1 MRLRGLRSFGVALVS
16 VGLILGAGAMLAQQ
30 GTTSDAQ
37 VESNVLKAL
46 ASAPELSTQNIQTST
61 VYGVVT
67 LSGNV
72 HDEAMRTKAENLA
85 ARAQGV
91 KKVVD
96 ELSLGDTPVAAT
108 EAPATLPAGQLPPDQ
123 QAGPA
128 GMVLQSDGTYAPA
141 PPEQTEPVQPAP
153 GTPAEAQNTPPPP
166 AQSPQTQGAPQ
177 YQQAPPPPSGRQPMY
192 PQGYAAG
199 PNGPRGGQEAGLQ
212 VTVPTGSVL
221 QVRINRGIDSKNIKP
236 GTAFD
241 GIVMNDVVAGGAV
254 AIPRGAAVQG
264 VVVDAKKAGALKGEG
279 ELSLQ
284 VSSVTLGGRVYPLN
298 TDLWDHT
305 GPDKTASTV
314 NHAIGLGA
322 LGAIVGAVAGGGT
335 GAAIGAGV
343 GAGAGV
349 ATSAGSQRGQVILPP
364 ESIVTFR
371 TAQPATVAT
380 VSQQEMD
387 RLNYAA
393 GPPQGQPRPR
403 VRYYSPYYGYYY
415 GPAHYPYPR

>member
-1 MRLRGLRSFGVALVS
+1 MREKGFRPFGVALVGM
-16 VGLILGAGAMLAQQ
+16 GLAFGTGVAIAQD
-30 GTTSDAQ
+30 TTSDAQ

-46 ASAPELSTQNIQTST
+46 ASAPELATQNIQTST

-72 HDEAMRTKAENLA
+72 HDEAMRTKAENLT

-96 ELSLGDTPVAAT
+96 ELSLGDAPVAA
-108 EAPATLPAGQLPPDQ
+108 AAPPATLPDGQLPPDQ

-128 GMVLQSDGTYAPA
+128 GAPAGQVLQSDGTYAPA
-141 PPEQTEPVQPAP
+141 PPDDAS
-153 GTPAEAQNTPPPP
+153 APPP
-166 AQSPQTQGAPQ
+166 AQAQAAPPAYPQGP
-177 YQQAPPPPSGRQPMY
+177 PPPPSGRQPMFA
-192 PQGYAAG
+192 PGTA
-199 PNGPRGGQEAGLQ
+199 PGPRSTQQAGLQ
-212 VTVPTGSVL
+212 VTVPPGAVL
-221 QVRINRGIDSKNIKP
+221 QVRINRGIDSQHIKP
-236 GTAFD
+236 GTPFD
-241 GIVMNDVVAGGAV
+241 GTVMNDIVAGGSV

-264 VVVDAKKAGALKGEG
+264 VVVDAKKTGALKGEG
-279 ELSLQ
+279 ELALQ
-284 VSSVTLGGRVYPLN
+284 INSVTLGGMVYPLS
-298 TDLWDHT
+298 TDVWQRT

-314 NHAIGLGA
+314 NHAVGLGI
-322 LGAIVGAVAGGGT
+322 LGAVVGAVAGGGT

-349 ATSAGSQRGQVILPP
+349 ATSAGSPRGQIIIPP
-364 ESIVTFR
+364 ESMVTFR
-371 TAQPATVAT
+371 TAQPVTVAT

-393 GPPQGQPRPR
+393 GPPQGQPRR

-415 GPAHYPYPR
+415 GPAYYR

>member
-1 MRLRGLRSFGVALVS
+1 M
-16 VGLILGAGAMLAQQ
+16 MAQQ

-46 ASAPELSTQNIQTST
+46 ASAPELSAQNIQTST

-96 ELSLGDTPVAAT
+96 ELSLGDTPVAAA

-123 QAGPA
+123 QAGP

-141 PPEQTEPVQPAP
+141 PQDQTAPAQPAA
-153 GTPAEAQNTPPPP
+153 GTPAEARNAPLPP
-166 AQSPQTQGAPQ
+166 AQGAPQ
-177 YQQAPPPPSGRQPMY
+177 YQQDQQAPPPPSGRQPMY

-199 PNGPRGGQEAGLQ
+199 PTGPRGGQQAGLQ
-212 VTVPTGSVL
+212 VTVPAGSVL
-221 QVRINRGIDSKNIKP
+221 QVRINRGMDSKNIQP
-236 GTAFD
+236 GTPFT
-241 GIVMNDVVAGGAV
+241 GTVMNDVVAGGAV
-254 AIPRGAAVQG
+254 AIPRGAAVSG

-284 VSSVTLGGRVYPLN
+284 VNSVTMGGRVYPLS
-298 TDLWDHT
+298 TDLWEHT

-415 GPAHYPYPR
+415 GPAYYAYPR

>member
-1 MRLRGLRSFGVALVS
+1 MRVKGFRPFGFALVS
-16 VGLILGAGAMLAQQ
+16 VGLVFGTGVAMAQQ
-30 GTTSDAQ
+30 DTTSDAQ

-46 ASAPELSTQNIQTST
+46 AGAPELSTQNIQTST

-72 HDEAMRTKAENLA
+72 HDEGMRTKAENLA
-85 ARAQGV
+85 ARAEGV

-96 ELSLGDTPVAAT
+96 ELSLGDTPVAA
-108 EAPATLPAGQLPPDQ
+108 APVPATLPEGQLPPDQ

-128 GMVLQSDGTYAPA
+128 GAQAGQVLQSDGTYAPA
-141 PPEQTEPVQPAP
+141 PPDQGEPVPPQARNAP
-153 GTPAEAQNTPPPP
+153 
-166 AQSPQTQGAPQ
+166 PQ
-177 YQQAPPPPSGRQPMY
+177 YQQAPPPPPDGRQPMFA
-192 PQGYAAG
+192 PGYAPG
-199 PNGPRGGQEAGLQ
+199 PNAPHGTQQAGIQ
-212 VTVPTGSVL
+212 VTVPPGAVL
-221 QVRINRGIDSKNIKP
+221 QVRINRGIDSQHIKP
-236 GTAFD
+236 GTPFD
-241 GIVMNDVVAGGAV
+241 GTVMNDIVASGAV

-264 VVVDAKKAGALKGEG
+264 VVVDAKKTGALKGEG

-284 VSSVTLGGRVYPLN
+284 VNSVTLGGQIYPLS
-298 TDLWDHT
+298 TDVWQRT

-314 NHAIGLGA
+314 NHAVGLGV
-322 LGAIVGAVAGGGT
+322 LGAVVGAVAGGGA

-349 ATSAGSQRGQVILPP
+349 ATSAGSPRGQIILPP
-364 ESIVTFR
+364 ESMVTFR
-371 TAQPATVAT
+371 TAQPTTVAT

-393 GPPQGQPRPR
+393 GPPAGQQPRR

-415 GPAHYPYPR
+415 GPAYYR

>member
-1 MRLRGLRSFGVALVS
+1 MRLSGFRPYGFALLSLGLVLSTGSAV
-16 VGLILGAGAMLAQQ
+16 AQQ
-30 GTTSDAQ
+30 ETTSDAQ
-37 VESNVLKAL
+37 IESNALKAL

-72 HDEAMRTKAENLA
+72 HDEAMRAKAENLV

-96 ELSLGDTPVAAT
+96 ELSLGDTPVAAAQT
-108 EAPATLPAGQLPPDQ
+108 PPTLPDGQLPPDQ

-128 GMVLQSDGTYAPA
+128 GQVLQSDGTYAPA
-141 PPEQTEPVQPAP
+141 PADAAAPPAQ
-153 GTPAEAQNTPPPP
+153 AQAAPPQGPPPP
-166 AQSPQTQGAPQ
+166 
-177 YQQAPPPPSGRQPMY
+177 GRQPMY
-192 PQGYAAG
+192 PPGYG
-199 PNGPRGGQEAGLQ
+199 PNSRPRSNQQAGME
-212 VTVPTGSVL
+212 VSVPAGSVL
-221 QVRINRGIDSKNIKP
+221 QIRINRGIDSQHIKP

-241 GIVMNDVVAGGAV
+241 GTVMNDVVAGGAV
-254 AIPRGAAVQG
+254 AIPRGASVQG
-264 VVVDAKKAGALKGEG
+264 VVVDARKTGALKGEG

-284 VSSVTLGGRVYPLN
+284 VNSVTMGGQVYPIS
-298 TDLWDHT
+298 TDVWQHN
-305 GPDKTASTV
+305 GKDKSASTV

-322 LGAIVGAVAGGGT
+322 LGALVGAVAGGGT

-349 ATSAGSQRGQVILPP
+349 ATSAASDGGRVMLPP
-364 ESIVTFR
+364 ESIVSFR
-371 TAQPATVAT
+371 TAQPATVTT

-393 GPPQGQPRPR
+393 GPPQGPQPRA
-403 VRYYSPYYGYYY
+403 RYYSPYYGYYY
-415 GPAHYPYPR
+415 GPAYYR

>member
-1 MRLRGLRSFGVALVS
+1 MRFGFRPYGVALLS
-16 VGLILGAGAMLAQQ
+16 MGLVLGAAAQQ
-30 GTTSDAQ
+30 ETTSDAQ
-37 VESNVLKAL
+37 IESNVLKAL
-46 ASAPELSTQNIQTST
+46 ATAQELSTQNIQAST

-72 HDEAMRTKAENLA
+72 HDEAMRTKAENLV

-96 ELSLGDTPVAAT
+96 ELSLGDTPAVAAQ
-108 EAPATLPAGQLPPDQ
+108 APPTLPDGQLPPDQ

-128 GMVLQSDGTYAPA
+128 GQVLQSDGTYAPA
-141 PPEQTEPVQPAP
+141 PTDE
-153 GTPAEAQNTPPPP
+153 PP
-166 AQSPQTQGAPQ
+166 AQAQNAPPQ
-177 YQQAPPPPSGRQPMY
+177 YQQAPPPNGRQPMY

-199 PNGPRGGQEAGLQ
+199 PNGPRGGQQAGMQ
-212 VTVPTGSVL
+212 VVVPAGSVL
-221 QVRINRGIDSKNIKP
+221 QVRINRGIDSQHIKP
-236 GTAFD
+236 GTPFD
-241 GIVMNDVVAGGAV
+241 GILMSDVVAGGAV
-254 AIPRGAAVQG
+254 AIPRGVAVQG
-264 VVVDAKKAGALKGEG
+264 VVVDTKKAGALKGEG

-284 VSSVTLGGRVYPLN
+284 LSSFTLGGLSYPVS
-298 TDLWDHT
+298 TDVWERT
-305 GPDKTASTV
+305 GKDKTASTV

-322 LGAIVGAVAGGGT
+322 LGAVIGAVAGGGA

-349 ATSAGSQRGQVILPP
+349 ATSAGSPRGQIILPP
-364 ESIVTFR
+364 ESMVTFR
-371 TAQPATVAT
+371 TAQPATVTT

-393 GPPQGQPRPR
+393 GPPQGPRQR

-415 GPAHYPYPR
+415 GPAYYR